1 MNEKLEK
8 LFELSKHFLK
18 IYNRNF
24 IRYFF
29 ETHTLDNR
37 FSIIIGQRGV
47 GKSTALIQYLLKYS
61 NHNIFSNKILYI
73 QSDHFLIN
81 NYSLYEI
88 AEEFYKYGGELICF
102 DEVHKYAQWS
112 RELKSIYDTFPKL
125 KIIASG
131 SSILEI
137 TKGSHDLSRRAVVY
151 NINGMSFREF
161 IAMYKGIELAP
172 ISLNEIIINH
182 QVNTDK
188 IVLAVEKQNLKILSL
203 FEDYL
208 KFGYYPYFLE
218 FNNTAKFHI
227 TLEQQIHT
235 TIESDLLSVYPNLTG
250 DSMRKLKKLLS
261 AISENV
267 PFLIDYKKIMNIVN
281 VSDNRTI
288 KTYLKYLE
296 DAGVIIQ
303 LAKSGKT
310 MSSLEKVEKI
320 YINNTNQI
328 YALNS
333 VAVEN
338 KGTIRETFFA
348 NMFMTQGKITLPKKG
363 DFLFDNTYIFEV
375 GGRNK
380 NQKQIKNIE
389 NSFLAL
395 DGIEHGINNKI
406 PLWLFGFMY

>member
-1 MNEKLEK
+1 MNSNLEK
-8 LFELSKHFLK
+8 IFELSKHFLK
-18 IYNRNF
+18 IYNREF

-29 ETHTLDNR
+29 KENNLDNR

-61 NHNIFSNKILYI
+61 NNDILSNKILYI

-88 AEEFYKYGGELICF
+88 AEEFYNYGGELICF
-102 DEVHKYAQWS
+102 DEVHKYPQWS

-151 NINGMSFREF
+151 NMNGMSFREF
-161 IAMYKGIELAP
+161 IAMYKGVELSS
-172 ISLNEIIINH
+172 ILVDEILKNHQFHSNEI
-182 QVNTDK
+182 VGK
-188 IVLAVEKQNLKILSL
+188 VEENNLKILSL

-218 FNNTAKFHI
+218 FNDIQKFHI

-235 TIESDLLSVYPNLTG
+235 TIESDLLSVYPKLTG

-267 PFLIDYKKIMNIVN
+267 PFLIDYNKIMKIVN
-281 VSDNRTI
+281 ISDNRTI

-296 DAGVIIQ
+296 DAGIIIQ
-303 LAKSGKT
+303 LSKSGKT
-310 MSSLEKVEKI
+310 MSSLKKIEKI

-333 VAVEN
+333 IAKDN

-348 NMFMTQGKITLPKKG
+348 NNLRIFGKTTLPKKG
-363 DFLFDNTYIFEV
+363 DFLFNNTYIFEI

-380 NQKQIKNIE
+380 KQKQIKDIE

-395 DGIEHGINNKI
+395 DGIKHGINNKI